1 MLSGTT
7 LHLRAS
13 PGLVL
18 HLAQRASEDQ
28 VSMLS
33 QIGRSCSHKM
43 YEVPEGHGIRQIW
56 SREALPAERRKKCRR
71 VPLSCYLTLAPVA
84 QPWRGRWS
92 DEQVR

>member
-56 SREALPAERRKKCRR
+56 SREALPAERRKNVDAFYYHVTWRWR
-71 VPLSCYLTLAPVA
+71 SPS
-84 QPWRGRWS
+84 RGRGLWS